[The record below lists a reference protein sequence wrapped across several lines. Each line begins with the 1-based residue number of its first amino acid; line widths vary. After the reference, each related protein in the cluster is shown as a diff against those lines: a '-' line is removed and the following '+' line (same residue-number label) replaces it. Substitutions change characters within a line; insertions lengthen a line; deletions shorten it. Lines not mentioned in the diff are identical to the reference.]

1 MINCFPTLFHI
12 IYFRGTQLKHMTS
25 YKVNPRKLI
34 PSIKQGFKAVL
45 KRPALRNLILV
56 IFACIHTKTFKI
68 NTLANNLP
76 ICVAHNKTKQKRLL
90 RFINSNF
97 PTSTAMGAWCAYV
110 LRQLYD
116 KTGCAPRFML
126 VDETDILQN
135 YRIIVIAVP
144 FRKRAIPIYWE
155 IYEKDAFDKMVY
167 PSHNVLVQE
176 FCCQF
181 IQQFETTLPNVRK
194 PIFVFDRGFAR
205 ARYLI
210 KPLMKSGIKF
220 VIRVCKN
227 ASFYDKGQRIKLE
240 TLKNTVSYPNISYH
254 STEKLKLNLLVF
266 RDEDHKEPLY
276 LVSNSLQNSQ
286 LYLAYKRRMQIEEC
300 FRDIKTLF
308 GFRHLR
314 LKRQELPRIALLWF
328 IVCVSY
334 GICFLHFEK
343 SGERWIKTYN
353 TYHQKTYSLIFVI
366 KRILEITWEPGIFLD
381 PYFTITDCTG

>member
-12 IYFRGTQLKHMTS
+12 IYFRGIQLKHMTS

-45 KRPALRNLILV
+45 KRPALKNLILV
-56 IFACIHTKTFKI
+56 ILACIQTKTFKI

-76 ICVAHNKTKQKRLL
+76 VFVAHNKSKQKRLL

-97 PTSTAMGAWCAYV
+97 PTPIAMGAWCAYV

-116 KTGCAPRFML
+116 KTGRVPRIML

-194 PIFVFDRGFAR
+194 PVFVFDRGFAR
-205 ARYLI
+205 ARYLM
-210 KPLMKSGIKF
+210 KPLMKSGIEF

-227 ASFYDKGQRIKLE
+227 ASFFDKGQRIKLE
-240 TLKNTVSYPNISYH
+240 TLNNTVSYPNISYH
-254 STEKLKLNLLVF
+254 STEKLNLNLLVF
-266 RDEDHKEPLY
+266 RDVDHQEPLY

-286 LYLAYKRRMQIEEC
+286 LYLAYKQRMQIEEC
-300 FRDIKTLF
+300 FRDIKSLF

-334 GICFLHFEK
+334 GISFLYFEK
-343 SGERWIKTYN
+343 SGERWLKTYN

-366 KRILEITWEPGIFLD
+366 KRTLEKTWEPDIFLD
-381 PYFTITDCTG
+381 PYLI